1 VAVWDGQRA
10 HLSTTTSREQLAKEL
25 AERND
30 CCARVDGDGIC
41 LRRPKQHEGECQ
53 YERIERVIPIK

>member
-1 VAVWDGQRA
+1 MD
-10 HLSTTTSREQLAKEL
+10 REHLAKEL

-30 CCARVDGDGIC
+30 CCARVDKARGIC

-53 YERIERVIPIK
+53 YEPIRRVIPIE